1 MSDHAEKKKDEKPAE
16 GGEHGE
22 AKKKGGIGAL
32 LTKLP
37 VLLGGAM
44 AIEAI
49 VMLIAI
55 KLLAGG
61 PKAADAA
68 VVLNDP
74 AHAAPAAEHEAPAG
88 GHDAP
93 AAGHDAPA
101 AEHGEPAAGGHD
113 APAEHEPAAGGHDAP
128 AGHGGEGE
136 PAPAAAP
143 VDPKKQ
149 IEIMVVEFRAPNKIG
164 GKTFLYDVSMYA
176 VVKARNKT
184 QVETAFKER
193 GALIKDRVRTIIAQS
208 DPDKLGGGA
217 EPGLETLRRQVRYQ
231 LEQIVGE
238 GLIDEVLVPRCIP
251 FRTDF

>member
-1 MSDHAEKKKDEKPAE
+1 MSDHAEKKKEEKPAE
-16 GGEHGE
+16 GGEHGGE

-44 AIEAI
+44 AIEAV
-49 VMLIAI
+49 VMLVGFKI
-55 KLLAGG
+55 LAGG

-68 VVLNDP
+68 VVLDDKT
-74 AHAAPAAEHEAPAG
+74 ASAEHGAAKGEEKAEGGHEAPAKSEHEAPAKAEGGREAAPAKAEG
-88 GHDAP
+88 GHE
-93 AAGHDAPA
+93 APA
-101 AEHGEPAAGGHD
+101 AEGHGEAKG
-113 APAEHEPAAGGHDAP
+113 AEAE
-128 AGHGGEGE
+128 
-136 PAPAAAP
+136 AAP

-176 VVKARNKT
+176 VTKARNKT

>member
-1 MSDHAEKKKDEKPAE
+1 MSEHAETKKDEKPAE
-16 GGEHGE
+16 GEHGD

-44 AIEAI
+44 TLEAV
-49 VMLIAI
+49 VMLLAF

-68 VVLNDP
+68 VTLDDKS
-74 AHAAPAAEHEAPAG
+74 AEHAAKTEDKAEAGHDAPAKAEHEAPAK
-88 GHDAP
+88 
-93 AAGHDAPA
+93 AAV
-101 AEHGEPAAGGHD
+101 
-113 APAEHEPAAGGHDAP
+113 EHEPAPKAE
-128 AGHGGEGE
+128 GHGEAKAEGHGE
-136 PAPAAAP
+136 AADPAAGPIDSKRP
-143 VDPKKQ
+143 V
-149 IEIMVVEFRAPNKIG
+149 EIMVVEFRAPNKIG

-176 VVKARNKT
+176 VTKAKNKSV
-184 QVETAFKER
+184 VEAAFKER

-231 LEQIVGE
+231 LDQIVGE